1 MHFNFY
7 PELPHVYVHPTTCVV
22 CIAMYYLCLWT
33 PMFLFLV
40 LYHSTSP
47 LRRSW
52 NVWLF
57 ASCSSSPMLAV
68 YNRSLASIGTR
79 PSHMEE
85 GLVPIPVSDC
95 LCTVLDYSNRLH
107 MLLHYFLLHFWAS
120 SFKTYHLHECVHQNL
135 YPQNVWYVIVA
146 YRYRLLRA
154 PSSYMCAH
162 TLQVKVCHVSNAT
175 RLWVSLLQHSP
186 RHRGEKPVPC
196 HDPFVFVKLTMDLAQ
211 FYSSPENKR
220 LHG

>member
-1 MHFNFY
+1 
-7 PELPHVYVHPTTCVV
+7 
-22 CIAMYYLCLWT
+22 
-33 PMFLFLV
+33 
-40 LYHSTSP
+40 
-47 LRRSW
+47 
-52 NVWLF
+52 
-57 ASCSSSPMLAV
+57 MLAV
-68 YNRSLASIGTR
+68 YNQSLASIGTR

-85 GLVPIPVSDC
+85 GLVTIQTGCTYYITTSSSTSEHLVS
-95 LCTVLDYSNRLH
+95 RLIIC
-107 MLLHYFLLHFWAS
+107 MKL
-120 SFKTYHLHECVHQNL
+120 CVHKNL

-154 PSSYMCAH
+154 PTSYMCAH

>member
-7 PELPHVYVHPTTCVV
+7 PELPHVYVHPTICVV

-120 SFKTYHLHECVHQNL
+120 SFKLDL
-135 YPQNVWYVIVA
+135 SFAWM
-146 YRYRLLRA
+146 RA
-154 PSSYMCAH
+154 PKFVPTKC
-162 TLQVKVCHVSNAT
+162 LVCHCCI
-175 RLWVSLLQHSP
+175 QISP
-186 RHRGEKPVPC
+186 FKG
-196 HDPFVFVKLTMDLAQ
+196 
-211 FYSSPENKR
+211 S
-220 LHG
+220 